1 MFKWSLKRAGLIG
14 ILALGLVV
22 TGCGNDDNGDGG
34 GDDSLA
40 DGEVDGEIHLAYVE
54 WDSEVAST
62 HVIGKVLEDVGYD
75 VKLTALDNAVMWEAV
90 ANGEVDGMVA
100 AWLPGTHAEQYDA
113 YGDQVDQLGVNLE
126 GAKIGLVVPEYMDVD
141 SIADLSGEAGQTIT
155 GIESGAGVVSASEES
170 VEAYDNLDGWTVQTS
185 SSGAMTKELESA
197 YDNEDEI
204 IVTGWTPH
212 WKFQVYDL
220 KYLDDPEGIFGEAE
234 TIETMVRKGLEE
246 DAPEAY
252 QILDNF
258 YWTTD
263 DMEEVMLNISEGAN
277 PADAAAE
284 WVEANQDKVDEWKEG
299 IE

>member
-1 MFKWSLKRAGLIG
+1 MFKRSLKRAGLIG
-14 ILALGLVV
+14 TLAIGLVV
-22 TGCGNDDNGDGG
+22 AGCGNDDSNGNS
-34 GDDSLA
+34 GDDNA
-40 DGEVDGEIHLAYVE
+40 AEGGINGEIELAYVE

-100 AWLPGTHAEQYDA
+100 AWLPGTHAEQFDA
-113 YGDQVDQLGVNLE
+113 YGDQVDRLGVNLE

-141 SIADLSGEAGQTIT
+141 SIADLSDEAGQTIT
-155 GIESGAGVVSASEES
+155 GIEPGAGVVSASEET
-170 VEAYDNLDGWTVQTS
+170 VETYENLDGWTVQTS
-185 SSGAMTKELESA
+185 SSGAMTKELGSA
-197 YDNEDEI
+197 YDNKDEI

-220 KYLDDPEGIFGEAE
+220 KYLEDPEGVFGEAE
-234 TIETMVRKGLEE
+234 TIETMVREGLEE

-263 DMEEVMLNISEGAN
+263 DMEEVMLNINEGTD

-284 WVEANQDKVDEWKEG
+284 WVEANQDKVDEWTEG
-299 IE
+299 IK